1 MDVTTEMERRL
12 RARLTP
18 EWLEILDESD
28 AHRGHA
34 GHVPGVATH
43 FRVVVRSSKLAGL
56 GRVARERAV
65 HEAVG
70 DLIGDP
76 IHALSIDAAPPD
88 ERAG

>member
-1 MDVTTEMERRL
+1 MDITTEMERRL
-12 RARLTP
+12 RAQLAP
-18 EWLEILDESD
+18 EWLEIVDESD
-28 AHRGHA
+28 QHRGHA
-34 GHVPGVATH
+34 GHVPGVSTH
-43 FRVVVRSSKLAGL
+43 FRVVVRAAALAGL

-65 HEAVG
+65 HDAVG